1 HTHTHTHTLRIH
13 THTHN
18 NDKYTYP
25 HIHNNN
31 NMYPHTLRY
40 SHTHTHTHTP
50 SQPDTHTNGY
60 IDVTKQIQHTGSS
73 QQQQSDVHTLTDS
86 LKYSH
91 GLITQKGA
99 NKQCVHEQPE
109 PHTIKHRGNYS
120 N

>member
-1 HTHTHTHTLRIH
+1 MGGRVMGEGFGTMQHCEQRVQSLTQSDTHT
-13 THTHN
+13 
-18 NDKYTYP
+18 
-25 HIHNNN
+25 
-31 NMYPHTLRY
+31 
-40 SHTHTHTHTP
+40 HTHTHTHTP

-86 LKYSH
+86 LKCTH